1 MWQKDHGHFEEQIL
15 GRTYDAKLVRRLLP
29 FLRPY
34 RLLIALSV
42 GLVMAMT
49 VVDLTLP
56 FIIKT
61 AIDRHIVPRIET
73 GASSATTP
81 SSPGEARRL
90 DVHLGDSAIADVVS
104 RYPGLFRITEDRA
117 SISWNDFPMLDQ
129 GDLAVLRQKDRRGLG
144 FMAVW
149 FLVLIIGNFVLNFFQ
164 RLIMETAGHRIM
176 NDLRMTLFEKIQ
188 RLSLTF
194 FNRNPVGRLV
204 TRVTNDVQNMHELFT
219 SALSLFFKDI
229 FLLVGIMGVLLV
241 LNWRLA
247 LAAFAVLPFVVYAAM
262 HFSVR
267 IRDVFRR
274 LRIQVAEINTRF
286 SETIGGIRVLQMFRR
301 EAATFRRFADLN
313 HDNYLTGME
322 QIHLMAVFMPLIEVL
337 GVVIVAVIIFYGGI
351 QIMST
356 TLTLGTLVA
365 FISYLRMFFRP
376 IRDLSEKFNI
386 LQNAMASAERLFL
399 IMDSKDRMPSART
412 MPPHSSDHATEAV
425 RFENVSFSYVPEEPV
440 LRGISFSAVSGETI
454 ALVGPTGAGK
464 TSIIH
469 LLIRFHLPT
478 KGRILIGG
486 TDIRDMAPDALRS
499 RMALVMQDPF
509 LFSGTVRD
517 NIFPHHLQY
526 DDARMGEVLDASN
539 SRFVIDRLPDGLDTE
554 LSERGGS
561 LSSGERQLI
570 SIARAFARDPDIL
583 LLDEATS
590 YVDSE
595 TEEKIQDALTRLM
608 VDRTTFVAAH
618 RLSTIRNADQILI
631 IQDGRIV
638 ESGDHSTLLARE
650 GVYQRMLALQN

>member
-1 MWQKDHGHFEEQIL
+1 MSC
-15 GRTYDAKLVRRLLP
+15 LLP
-29 FLRPY
+29 P
-34 RLLIALSV
+34 
-42 GLVMAMT
+42 
-49 VVDLTLP
+49 
-56 FIIKT
+56 
-61 AIDRHIVPRIET
+61 
-73 GASSATTP
+73 
-81 SSPGEARRL
+81 
-90 DVHLGDSAIADVVS
+90 
-104 RYPGLFRITEDRA
+104 
-117 SISWNDFPMLDQ
+117 
-129 GDLAVLRQKDRRGLG
+129 
-144 FMAVW
+144 
-149 FLVLIIGNFVLNFFQ
+149 
-164 RLIMETAGHRIM
+164 
-176 NDLRMTLFEKIQ
+176 
-188 RLSLTF
+188 
-194 FNRNPVGRLV
+194 
-204 TRVTNDVQNMHELFT
+204 
-219 SALSLFFKDI
+219 SLFFKDI
-229 FLLVGIMGVLLV
+229 FLLVGIMGVLLA

-247 LAAFAVLPFVVYAAM
+247 LAAFAVLPLVVYAAM

-267 IRDVFRR
+267 VRDVFRR

-301 EAATFRRFADLN
+301 EAATYRRFADLN
-313 HDNYLTGME
+313 HDNYRTGME
-322 QIHLMAVFMPLIEVL
+322 QIHLMALFMPLIEVL
-337 GVVIVAVIIFYGGI
+337 GVVMVAVIIFYGGL
-351 QIMST
+351 QIMSA

-399 IMDSKDRMPSART
+399 IMDSEDRMPAARAIPST
-412 MPPHSSDHATEAV
+412 PAGDASEAV

-440 LRGISFSAVSGETI
+440 LRGISFSAASGETI

-478 KGRILIGG
+478 NGRILIWG
-486 TDIRDMAPDALRS
+486 TDIREMEPEAVRS

-517 NIFPHHLQY
+517 NIFPNYLRY
-526 DDARMGEVLDASN
+526 DDAKIREVLDTSN
-539 SRFVIDRLPDGLDTE
+539 CRFVLDRLPDGLDTE
-554 LSERGGS
+554 LSERGSS

-618 RLSTIRNADQILI
+618 RLSTIRNADQILV

-638 ESGDHSTLLARE
+638 ESGDHSILLARE